1 MKAVLEA
8 PMLGCGT
15 FKYANTPN
23 AAGGVTLKTLIGGT
37 IPDDA
42 TGCDLYVVSAAS
54 PVYYEN
60 DGTDADANQMPL
72 ETPGFALRIRNA
84 PSQTWDN
91 FKFFCAGAVDFR
103 FQFWK

>member
-42 TGCDLYVVSAAS
+42 TGCDLYVV
-54 PVYYEN
+54 
-60 DGTDADANQMPL
+60 
-72 ETPGFALRIRNA
+72 
-84 PSQTWDN
+84 
-91 FKFFCAGAVDFR
+91 
-103 FQFWK
+103 